1 MAYESKDIQAD
12 PKARDEL
19 VNTWKSRT
27 TATLVIDGEVLRGFQ
42 ANRQRVE
49 QLLAG
54 AA

>member
-12 PKARDEL
+12 LKARDEL
-19 VNTWKSRT
+19 VNMWNSRT
-27 TATLVIDGEVLRGFQ
+27 TATLVIDGEVLKGFQ
-42 ANRQRVE
+42 ANRKRVE

>member
-1 MAYESKDIQAD
+1 VAYESKDIQAD

-19 VNTWKSRT
+19 MNKWQSRT
-27 TATLVIDGEVLRGFQ
+27 TATLVIDGEVLKGFQ
-42 ANRQRVE
+42 ANRPRVE